1 MIGVTPRDRSYPVL
15 RYFTFLTPIVS
26 EYKQVN
32 AAFQASSPSIGD
44 QHALLL
50 TLYNSMK
57 DWVYAKSGE
66 ETNLAEIDYGYK
78 FIHELYK
85 INLSEQ
91 QKTDIR

>member
-1 MIGVTPRDRSYPVL
+1 MLHPEIGVTQFYGASL
-15 RYFTFLTPIVS
+15 SWL

-85 INLSEQ
+85 INLSEH